1 MKVSQWQ
8 RKNCSYQ
15 LWFISVTRLN
25 TALWKS
31 VSLPAGD
38 FRRISSLDGALV
50 TYDLHTPSNIFRST
64 SVLWWLIPS
73 FCLHLPEFFLHMQ
86 QTEVYTGKH
95 STTYQSENVNKL
107 NLLNIKTYNA
117 TCVWSFLASWCC
129 SNHCMSNKK
138 DQIWHS
144 EIFLT
149 HIHDV

>member
-38 FRRISSLDGALV
+38 FRQISSLDGALV

-73 FCLHLPEFFLHMQ
+73 FCLHLPEVFFYICSRLK
-86 QTEVYTGKH
+86 YTQGNTGLLINQRMWTNSISWTSKH
-95 STTYQSENVNKL
+95 TTQPVFDLFWHPDVAQIISCLTRK
-107 NLLNIKTYNA
+107 IKSDIQK
-117 TCVWSFLASWCC
+117 SF
-129 SNHCMSNKK
+129 
-138 DQIWHS
+138 
-144 EIFLT
+144 
-149 HIHDV
+149 